1 MNVQFKKGAL
11 ELLVLSIINQEDQYG
26 YSLIQIITNKIIISE
41 GTIYPLLRRLVKE
54 NYLESYYKPSKEG
67 PSRKYYSI
75 TVKGNKRLHELIK
88 EWKSFTEAINSFMKE
103 SDIHE

>member
-1 MNVQFKKGAL
+1 MNIK
-11 ELLVLSIINQEDQYG
+11 E
-26 YSLIQIITNKIIISE
+26 YSLKIKGKCLINNCDKIIISE

-88 EWKSFTEAINSFMKE
+88 EWESFTEAINSFMKE
-103 SDIHE
+103 NDIHE